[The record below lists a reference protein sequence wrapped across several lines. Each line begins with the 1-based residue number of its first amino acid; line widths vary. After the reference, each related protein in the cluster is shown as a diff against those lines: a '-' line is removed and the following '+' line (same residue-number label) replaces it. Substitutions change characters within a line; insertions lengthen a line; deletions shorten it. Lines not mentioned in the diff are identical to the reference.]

1 VFLTIFFFTL
11 LISPLSIFA
20 NTDPFKKITVT
31 SRTATFQ
38 KENKNSQLF
47 RLRYHDNVDVTFA
60 DQTKITADELDI
72 LVEAKN
78 LKGQDS
84 GSTNSD
90 PVAGSGVKSVLFKKN
105 VCLKRINQTVWA
117 DEIKLFVQDKTCKIL
132 GNVKIEQKKKSKKDI
147 PVTTECEEAFLKWDA
162 QEVTLRGSSSKPV
175 STTIELA
182 GLLNVR
188 KKKKLVGKKT

>member
-1 VFLTIFFFTL
+1 MFLTIFFLTF
-11 LISPLSIFA
+11 LISPLSVFA
-20 NTDPFKKITVT
+20 NTDPFKKITVM
-31 SRTATFQ
+31 SKSAILQ
-38 KENKNSQLF
+38 KENKDSQLF
-47 RLRYHDNVDVTFA
+47 RLRYKDNVSVTFA
-60 DQTKITADELDI
+60 DQTEITSDELDI

-78 LKGQDS
+78 LKGQDKVKAS
-84 GSTNSD
+84 SD
-90 PVAGSGVKSVLFKKN
+90 PVAGSGVKQVLFKKN

-132 GNVKIEQKKKSKKDI
+132 GNVKIEQKKASKKDI

-188 KKKKLVGKKT
+188 KKKIS

>member
-1 VFLTIFFFTL
+1 MFLTIFFLIL
-11 LISPLSIFA
+11 LTSPISIFA

-31 SRTATFQ
+31 SKSATFQ

-47 RLRYHDNVDVTFA
+47 RLSYKDNVNVTFA

-78 LKGQDS
+78 IHDQDQKNTSS
-84 GSTNSD
+84 GRGAS
-90 PVAGSGVKSVLFKKN
+90 SGVKQVLFKKN
-105 VCLKRINQTVWA
+105 VCLKRVNQTVWA

-175 STTIELA
+175 STTIELV
-182 GLLNVR
+182 GLLNGR
-188 KKKKLVGKKT
+188 KKRN